1 MNEKLSLA
9 VDRLDA
15 LSAFLDGYAGTFV
28 GMIENAPDATRFTIT
43 ADAASFHATILQRIN
58 KELGEVEAWLFELA
72 REEREE
78 AAKPERPRTFLD
90 MVRGTDQTEPEQLK
104 RGSWLDAKEGVAGV

>member
-58 KELGEVEAWLFELA
+58 KELAKVETWLFELA
-72 REEREE
+72 REE
-78 AAKPERPRTFLD
+78 AAEPERPRTFLD